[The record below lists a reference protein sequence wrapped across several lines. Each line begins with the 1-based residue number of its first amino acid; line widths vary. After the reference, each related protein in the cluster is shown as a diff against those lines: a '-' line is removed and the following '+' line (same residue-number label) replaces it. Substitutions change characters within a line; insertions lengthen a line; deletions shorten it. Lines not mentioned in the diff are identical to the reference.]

1 MKAYMHKIELKY
13 RKKVCILMQ
22 CGRGFGFA
30 KLESLSPQVTKYADR
45 LANYPRPNVYTF
57 VLSPPPP
64 SLIFNSNK
72 QYSSGFSA

>member
-57 VLSPPPP
+57 CPVPPPP
-64 SLIFNSNK
+64 SVIFKSNK
-72 QYSSGFSA
+72 NFR